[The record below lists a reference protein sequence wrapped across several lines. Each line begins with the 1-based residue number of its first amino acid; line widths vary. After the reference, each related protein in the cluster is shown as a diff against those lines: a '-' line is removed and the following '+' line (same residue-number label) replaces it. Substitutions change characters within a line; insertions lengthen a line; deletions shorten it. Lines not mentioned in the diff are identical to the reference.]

1 MLKNE
6 FLNLLAGQVD
16 PAERDRVCGYYA
28 EMIDDRVEAGQDEA
42 AVIAGFGDVREIAR
56 TAEAQRKV
64 REFNEKPSM
73 SGGVK
78 ALIAAALL
86 FASPIALPVVITL
99 LAVVFTVL
107 IVVFSLLCSL
117 VATAAA
123 LAVGGA
129 GGIIASA
136 FFFASSPLSGLFM
149 LGSALVCIGLGV
161 VATWGSVKLL
171 VLAAKGTWV
180 VWKETINKI
189 MRKKGGGGNENQF

>member
-1 MLKNE
+1 MLKE
-6 FLNLLAGQVD
+6 DFLRELAAQVD
-16 PAERDRVCGYYA
+16 EAERGRVVGYYA
-28 EMIDDRVEAGQDEA
+28 EMIDDRLEAGEDEA
-42 AVIAGFGDVREIAR
+42 AVIASYGDVRQVAR
-56 TAEAQRKV
+56 AAEAEERVRK
-64 REFNEKPSM
+64 FNEKPSM

-78 ALIAAALL
+78 ALIAVALL
-86 FASPIALPVVITL
+86 FASPIALPIVIAL
-99 LAVVFTVL
+99 LAVVFAVL
-107 IVVFSLLCSL
+107 VTIFSVLCSL